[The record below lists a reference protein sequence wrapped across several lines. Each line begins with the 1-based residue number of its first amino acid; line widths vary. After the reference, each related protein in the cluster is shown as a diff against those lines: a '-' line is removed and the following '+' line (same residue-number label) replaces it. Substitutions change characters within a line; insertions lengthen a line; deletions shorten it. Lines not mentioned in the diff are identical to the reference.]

1 MSRAFYPNHLL
12 NDKILQQQNL
22 RIKLS
27 DVLDTQLKRLKQ
39 ILQLS
44 ESVEW
49 DHLETLKVQCQQCI
63 KRTEYLGQ
71 KVCPPNLVHS
81 SSSNSS

>member
-1 MSRAFYPNHLL
+1 MLNH
-12 NDKILQQQNL
+12 KKNL

-44 ESVEW
+44 ELVEW

-63 KRTEYLGQ
+63 KGLNIWAK

-81 SSSNSS
+81 SSSTSS